1 MNKLL
6 LCILLVALTE
16 SVHSQQKSIT
26 KADGKKISAKQIDQ
40 TINRLMNAAAVSGLQ
55 IGIINNNQ
63 TALVKSYG
71 YKNKT
76 RWQVNNPAT
85 SFYAASFSKSLFAF
99 IAMQLV
105 DQKKLELDK
114 PLYQYLRKPLPEY
127 VDYKDLEGDDRWKLI
142 TARHCLSHTTGF
154 PNWRN
159 LNPKGVQ
166 KLEFFFDPGSKYAY
180 SGEGIV
186 LLQLAIEAITG
197 EKLETL
203 AQKQV
208 FVPFEMTRTSFTW
221 QPAFNDDYANGHSVD
236 EDTLAIRKR
245 NNANAAGSMQ
255 TTITDYTNFLA
266 AMLQGK
272 GLSNDAR
279 KEMLK
284 PQISIFSKRQF
295 PSLNTDTTTAYRA
308 INLSY
313 GLGWGIFN
321 TSYGQAF
328 FKEGHSDDG
337 WEHYSIAIPDTKF
350 ALVLMSNSMN
360 AESIYKELVEILAGI
375 SIPWDWEGYI
385 PYKPMISLTRSMG
398 EMYPGE
404 YMGEFDARI
413 FLEKGQL
420 KAESKGAG
428 LKPRNIYPTTETSF
442 FMKNSPI
449 TIEFIKKN
457 GIVGKIKVFDGEKAH
472 ELIRVETDT
481 PKVSEPD

>member
-1 MNKLL
+1 MNRLL
-6 LCILLVALTE
+6 LCILLAVLTE
-16 SVHSQQKSIT
+16 SVHSQQKNIV
-26 KADGKKISAKQIDQ
+26 KADGRKISATQIDQ
-40 TINRLMNAAAVSGLQ
+40 TINRLMSAAGVSGLQ
-55 IGIINNNQ
+55 LGIINNNQ
-63 TALVKSYG
+63 PTLVKSYG

-114 PLYQYLRKPLPEY
+114 PLYQYLQKPLPEY
-127 VDYKDLEGDDRWKLI
+127 VDYKDLQGDDRWKRI

-166 KLEFFFDPGSKYAY
+166 KLEFFFDPGTKYAY

-208 FVPFEMTRTSFTW
+208 FIPFEMTRTSFTW
-221 QPAFNDDYANGHSVD
+221 QPDFNEDYANGHSVD
-236 EDTLAIRKR
+236 EDTFAIRKR
-245 NNANAAGSMQ
+245 SNANAAGSMQ
-255 TTITDYTNFLA
+255 TTIMDYTNFLA
-266 AMLQGK
+266 AVLQGK
-272 GLSNDAR
+272 GLSKEAWR
-279 KEMLK
+279 EMLH
-284 PQISIFSKRQF
+284 PQIGIYSKRQF
-295 PSLNTDTTTAYRA
+295 PSLSTDTTSAYKA

-321 TSYGQAF
+321 TPYGQAF

-337 WEHYSIAIPDTKF
+337 WEHYSIAIPGRKF

-360 AESIYKELVEILAGI
+360 AESIYKELVEILAGV
-375 SIPWDWEGYI
+375 SIPWDWEGYT
-385 PYKPMISLTRSMG
+385 PYKPMISLTHSMG
-398 EMYPGE
+398 ETYPGE
-404 YMGEFDARI
+404 YMGEFDVRI
-413 FLEKGQL
+413 FSEKGQL

-428 LKPRNIYPTTETSF
+428 LKPTNIYPTSETSF
-442 FMKNSPI
+442 FIKNTPI

-457 GIVGKIKVFDGEKAH
+457 GIVGKIRVFDGEKNY
-472 ELIRVETDT
+472 ELIRFEPDN